1 MITSIS
7 PESLTTLSD
16 EALWA
21 LFDETHALLEELPLG
36 SWERGIARANL
47 RLVQDALDERRRLTL
62 ATTPAR

>member
-21 LFDETHALLEELPLG
+21 LFDEINVLLDELPLG
-36 SWERGIARANL
+36 SWGCGIVRANL
-47 RLVQDALDERRRLTL
+47 RLVQEALDERRRFK